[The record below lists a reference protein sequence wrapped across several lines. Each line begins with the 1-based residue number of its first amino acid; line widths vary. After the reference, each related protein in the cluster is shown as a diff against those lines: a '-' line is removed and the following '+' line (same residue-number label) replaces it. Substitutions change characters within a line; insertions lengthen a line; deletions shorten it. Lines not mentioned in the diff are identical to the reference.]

1 MMIDSELLVGLSIK
15 QLEALAEGMLAPA
28 AQANL
33 HDLLE
38 RNKEKTLS
46 ANDEKELDRILE
58 MVDEL
63 TILKARAKFT
73 LEHDKMA
80 ATRT

>member
-1 MMIDSELLVGLSIK
+1 MNDTELLVGLSIK

-28 AQANL
+28 AQASL

-46 ANDEKELDRILE
+46 ANDEKELLDGILE

-63 TILKARAKFT
+63 TTLKARAKYT
-73 LEHDKMA
+73 LQHEKMA
-80 ATRT
+80 AART